1 MLSEGDIHISAGL
14 SHWTMIQPIPVL
26 SDYGISPEHGFLPIE
41 LPLEILPDPYYNRW
55 EIIIENFQAL
65 LLSKRLRQVVERLP
79 VLSTSRL
86 QHPADWRRA
95 YLLLSFI
102 THGYIWGGSKPEEV
116 NSSLLFARSN

>member
-1 MLSEGDIHISAGL
+1 
-14 SHWTMIQPIPVL
+14 MIQPIPVL

-116 NSSLLFARSN
+116 KSYLLLFARSN